1 MWEIRYSPAGRSQ
14 GGARSRWRPNP
25 GGGESVTRSR
35 FLTVSVPEA
44 GAAGGLV
51 VRRATVEDAVAC
63 QAIYAPYVRDTVIS
77 LELDPPSV
85 PEIEERME
93 RCLETHDWLVL
104 EDDGAICGYAYGS
117 AYRSRAAYRWA
128 CEVSVYVEVGRRRTG
143 AGRVLYKALFPRL
156 VDRGYLTALAG
167 MTLPNPASEGLHRS
181 LGFEEVGTWS
191 RIGWKFGAWHDVLW
205 MQRRLAA
212 GSEPPAELS

>member
-1 MWEIRYSPAGRSQ
+1 M
-14 GGARSRWRPNP
+14 
-25 GGGESVTRSR
+25 
-35 FLTVSVPEA
+35 SVPETE
-44 GAAGGLV
+44 AGGALV
-51 VRRATVEDAVAC
+51 VRRATPDDAVAC

-77 LELDPPSV
+77 LEMDPPSV
-85 PEIEERME
+85 PEVRDRME
-93 RCLETHDWLVL
+93 RSLETHDWLVL
-104 EDDGAICGYAYGS
+104 EDDLGIRGYAYGS

-128 CEVSVYVEVGRRRTG
+128 CEVSVYVETGRRRSG
-143 AGRVLYKALFPRL
+143 AGRVLYEALFPRL

-167 MTLPNPASEGLHRS
+167 MTLPNPGSEGLHRS
-181 LGFEEVGTWS
+181 LGFEDVGTWR